1 MTTTIS
7 LLQTELK
14 HFKNSYDYAK
24 NKKEQVVSQLRDHK
38 NETHEIQ
45 KLLLNELVNDLLK
58 GSQFSGRETWDSL
71 NNFVS
76 YSFYPMNYQYGINC
90 WLRTSDFNT
99 ETPLDTYEKTKIMNA
114 HKLFFAINENLEF
127 LSDAISTC
135 FTPQQDLQMERQ
147 ILDDAA
153 VKYNDLYYKSLK
165 NLSRSVLKQG
175 IVYNDDAVNNSIPIT
190 ANKWVTAKSVKMVKE
205 TPKQWHIEVES
216 VYGGTDTY
224 KVSQQYLHF
233 RTWINE
239 KEMQLMK

>member
-7 LLQTELK
+7 LLQTKLK
-14 HFKNSYDYAK
+14 HYKNSFDYAK
-24 NKKEQVVSQLRDHK
+24 NKKEQIVSKLRDHK

-45 KLLLNELVNDLLK
+45 KALLNELINELLRDLK
-58 GSQFSGRETWDSL
+58 IDETWDSL

-76 YSFYPMNYQYGINC
+76 TTFYPMNYQFGINC
-90 WLRTSDFNT
+90 WLRTSDFNS
-99 ETPLDTYEKTKIMNA
+99 ETPLDTYEKLKLIYA

-127 LSDAISTC
+127 LSDAISSC

-153 VKYNDLYYKSLK
+153 TKYNDLYYKTLK

-175 IVYNDDAVNNSIPIT
+175 VVYNDDAVNNSIPIN
-190 ANKWVTAKSVKMVKE
+190 ANNWVTAKTVKMVKE

-216 VYGGTDTY
+216 VYGGKNTY

-233 RTWINE
+233 RTWIRE